1 MAYGKTQAAMS
12 TAYHHGPSDGINGR
26 TSEVDIL
33 MRAAKKINER
43 DALTQKMREL
53 DNEIN
58 ELCREYGDVMRVW
71 GVSITVLRRAL
82 QARGIA

>member
-1 MAYGKTQAAMS
+1 MAYGKTQVATS
-12 TAYHHGPSDGINGR
+12 TSYHPIPPAGISGR
-26 TSEVDIL
+26 DIEL
-33 MRAAKKINER
+33 DVLNRAAEKIKER
-43 DALTQKMREL
+43 DELTQKMREL

-58 ELCREYGDVMRVW
+58 VLCREYGDVMRVW